1 MLIKVSYAYDEF
13 LEKPEDETFE
23 AAGMRVDNGVLS
35 IQLEGKVVMIANGVW
50 MRAEIIEVKALEA
63 EASA

>member
-1 MLIKVSYAYDEF
+1 MLIKVSFAYDPF
-13 LEKPEDETFE
+13 GDKVEDETFE

-35 IQLEGKVVMIANGVW
+35 IQLEGKVVMIANGAW
-50 MRAEIIEVKALEA
+50 LRAEVVEVKALEA

>member
-1 MLIKVSYAYDEF
+1 MLIKVSYAYDGF
-13 LEKPEDETFE
+13 MEKPDDETFE
-23 AAGMRVDNGVLS
+23 ATGMRVDNGVLS